1 MNDTSTQSS
10 GHRTTPGEC
19 TTDTKSVGATRVLPM
34 TEADDWNR
42 RYAAE
47 ELIWTAEANRFLMAE
62 VANLPAGTALD
73 LALGEGRNAVRLA
86 ELGWTVRAVD
96 FSEVAAAKGA
106 MLASAHQVADKVD
119 FVVADLRTYE
129 PERRRFDLVAI
140 VYLQIPQPALATVIA
155 RAAAAVAPGG
165 TFVLVAHDAAN
176 LEHGYG
182 GPRHPDMLYTAEHV
196 LAALGNELTIEK
208 AGQVQRPV
216 RTSDGIKVAV
226 DCLVR
231 AHRAK

>member
-1 MNDTSTQSS
+1 MNDTSTRS
-10 GHRTTPGEC
+10 GDHRNKPGVC
-19 TTDTKSVGATRVLPM
+19 ATDTKSRAATRGLPM

-47 ELIWTAEANRFLMAE
+47 EFIWTAEANRFLMAE
-62 VANLPAGTALD
+62 VANLPAGVALD
-73 LALGEGRNAVRLA
+73 LASGEGRNAVRLA

-96 FSEVAAAKGA
+96 FSEVGAAKGA
-106 MLASAHQVADKVD
+106 VLANAHQVADKVD

-129 PERRRFDLVAI
+129 PEPRQFDLVAI
-140 VYLQIPQPALATVIA
+140 VYLQIPQPALAAVIA

-182 GPRHPDMLYTAEHV
+182 GPRHPDMLYTAEQV

-216 RTSDGIKVAV
+216 RTPDGVKVAL

-231 AHRAK
+231 ALRAK